1 MSNIIQN
8 LGSEA
13 ESNTTYWRNEVEV
26 NLKHTLLFST
36 KIQDNVMHMCEIL
49 VSLFRILWMTM
60 QLLQQL
66 DGKISLTSWHFDV
79 CYIVRSY
86 SNFLFSY
93 MVALCT

>member
-1 MSNIIQN
+1 MSKIIQN
-8 LGSEA
+8 VGSEA

-66 DGKISLTSWHFDV
+66 FDGQHQI
-79 CYIVRSY
+79 
-86 SNFLFSY
+86 
-93 MVALCT
+93 

>member
-36 KIQDNVMHMCEIL
+36 KIQDNVMHMC
-49 VSLFRILWMTM
+49 
-60 QLLQQL
+60 
-66 DGKISLTSWHFDV
+66 
-79 CYIVRSY
+79 
-86 SNFLFSY
+86 
-93 MVALCT
+93 